1 MSQNPKLPVM
11 HSSSSQLH
19 HGEPTRVSAAIFSTK
34 AMLLRNLR
42 RLSDLKRP
50 LQRFD
55 QGQLS
60 DYPALLAESRSPLWT
75 AESQVETALQFG
87 KVQNLR
93 KACGKLHQVAVSADQ
108 IFSFWKQVGKARKS
122 SGYTRGRELRQGCLI
137 PTVGGGLCQLS
148 NHLYDL
154 ALRTG
159 CTVVERHAH
168 TAVVPGSAAEHGRDA
183 TVFWNYVDLRFSP
196 RQDILITA
204 FLSKDELILS
214 FRGKQGLRSCKEH
227 KAEFLPGPEVKTC
240 TDCGVKNCFRH
251 VRSIN
256 AKSSGKS
263 AFLIEECWP
272 EFNEFANQVKA
283 ATDELFIPW
292 HSKHF
297 HLLPRYDWDTIGYSK
312 IVTANLKT
320 VLSSLKA
327 RVGLAEHLPAI
338 AVQIHRSHE
347 LAGYYS
353 QRLSPEISRLYVAQ
367 TLLPFLW
374 RSGDLGGRHFSVLMT
389 RWPLNVLHEKLDD
402 LVRRFPQ
409 RGTFAEFRAPD
420 WMVEAESEAL
430 EHADTVV
437 TPHASI
443 AALFPRKIQR
453 LDWKLPGTIQNRRGE
468 CIVFPGPTVARK
480 GAYEVRQSL
489 KGVKEKL
496 LVLGN
501 NLESEDFWLGLNL
514 SGPGKDW
521 IHQALLVVQ
530 PAFIENA
537 PRPLLRALSAGIPV
551 IATPECG
558 IASHRRLILVP
569 SGDQEALKLALT
581 KVLQKQ
587 TKDAPAN
594 LVT

>member
-19 HGEPTRVSAAIFSTK
+19 PGEPTRVSAAIFSTK

-183 TVFWNYVDLRFSP
+183 TIFWNYVDLRFSP

-204 FLSKDELILS
+204 RLSKDELILS
-214 FRGKQGLRSCKEH
+214 FWGKQGLRPCKER

-240 TDCGVKNCFRH
+240 TDCGIQSCFRH

-256 AKSSGKS
+256 AKSGGKS

-292 HSKHF
+292 HSKHLHHF
-297 HLLPRYDWDTIGYSK
+297 PRHDWDAMGYSK
-312 IVTANLKT
+312 IVTANL
-320 VLSSLKA
+320 
-327 RVGLAEHLPAI
+327 
-338 AVQIHRSHE
+338 
-347 LAGYYS
+347 
-353 QRLSPEISRLYVAQ
+353 
-367 TLLPFLW
+367 
-374 RSGDLGGRHFSVLMT
+374 
-389 RWPLNVLHEKLDD
+389 
-402 LVRRFPQ
+402 
-409 RGTFAEFRAPD
+409 
-420 WMVEAESEAL
+420 
-430 EHADTVV
+430 
-437 TPHASI
+437 
-443 AALFPRKIQR
+443 
-453 LDWKLPGTIQNRRGE
+453 
-468 CIVFPGPTVARK
+468 
-480 GAYEVRQSL
+480 
-489 KGVKEKL
+489 
-496 LVLGN
+496 
-501 NLESEDFWLGLNL
+501 
-514 SGPGKDW
+514 
-521 IHQALLVVQ
+521 
-530 PAFIENA
+530 
-537 PRPLLRALSAGIPV
+537 
-551 IATPECG
+551 
-558 IASHRRLILVP
+558 
-569 SGDQEALKLALT
+569 
-581 KVLQKQ
+581 
-587 TKDAPAN
+587 
-594 LVT
+594 